1 MNDFKDYTKPPLG
14 APPTYVHSEI
24 RIREL
29 ADAISRASHE
39 GVNYTG
45 TITMWANEIID
56 QCALMSKYQDGYI
69 PKREMPDLY
78 PDHS

>member
-29 ADAISRASHE
+29 ADAISRTSHE
-39 GVNYTG
+39 GCNYTG

-56 QCALMSKYQDGYI
+56 QCALMEKYKALNI
-69 PKREMPDLY
+69 PRKELK
-78 PDHS
+78 